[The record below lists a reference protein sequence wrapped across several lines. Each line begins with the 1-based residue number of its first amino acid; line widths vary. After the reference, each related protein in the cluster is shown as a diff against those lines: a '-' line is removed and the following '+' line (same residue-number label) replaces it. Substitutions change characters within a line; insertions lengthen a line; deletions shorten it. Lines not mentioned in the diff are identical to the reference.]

1 MKEKATI
8 FDYARMCRNAKTC
21 DDCPL
26 GMNNNG
32 ANIACSYL
40 IRKNPDK
47 ANEIILNWCKEHPV
61 ETRQDRFLKMFPN
74 ADLDDGV
81 LNLCP
86 KVAAGKSYCNATR
99 FEEYKKRKGSCFNI
113 CKDCHKEYWLVEA
126 KENE

>member
-8 FDYARMCRNAKTC
+8 FDYARMCKNAKTC

-26 GMNNNG
+26 GLNINR

-40 IRKNPDK
+40 IREIPDK

-74 ADLDDGV
+74 AEKLSLGGLDI
-81 LNLCP
+81 CP
-86 KVAAGKSYCNATR
+86 KSTDKTYDCETFSRRCRTC
-99 FEEYKKRKGSCFNI
+99 KR
-113 CKDCHKEYWLVEA
+113 DYWLAEVE
-126 KENE
+126 E

>member
-8 FDYARMCRNAKTC
+8 FDYVRMCKKAESC

-26 GMNNNG
+26 GFKNPG
-32 ANIACSYL
+32 ESIACVCL
-40 IRKNPDK
+40 ANKNPDK

-74 ADLDDGV
+74 AAL
-81 LNLCP
+81 LNKILKICP
-86 KVAAGKSYCNATR
+86 EAIDIVSGINCGKQSCDTC
-99 FEEYKKRKGSCFNI
+99 RKN
-113 CKDCHKEYWLVEA
+113 YWLAEV